1 MRKGNIYAYLCWAMK
16 NEQKPSVGRPTK
28 DPERIKR
35 GHSLSF
41 TDAEYERL
49 GELARAAKL
58 GRSEYIIEALGLN
71 KK

>member
-1 MRKGNIYAYLCWAMK
+1 MK
-16 NEQKPSVGRPTK
+16 NIDKPAVGRPTK

-41 TDAEYERL
+41 TDAEYEKL

-58 GRSEYIIEALGLN
+58 GRSEYVIETLGLN
-71 KK
+71 RK

>member
-1 MRKGNIYAYLCWAMK
+1 MK
-16 NEQKPSVGRPTK
+16 DTPKPTVGRPTK

-41 TDAEYERL
+41 TDAEYEKL

-58 GRSEYIIEALGLN
+58 GRSEYVIEALGLN

>member
-1 MRKGNIYAYLCWAMK
+1 MTDTT
-16 NEQKPSVGRPTK
+16 KPSAGRPTK

-41 TDAEYERL
+41 TDAEYHKL

-58 GRSEYIIEALGLN
+58 GRSEYVIEMLGLN
-71 KK
+71 K

>member
-1 MRKGNIYAYLCWAMK
+1 MK
-16 NEQKPSVGRPTK
+16 DKPKAAIGRPTK

-41 TDAEYERL
+41 TDAEYEKL

-58 GRSEYIIEALGLN
+58 GRSEYVVEMLGLN

>member
-1 MRKGNIYAYLCWAMK
+1 M
-16 NEQKPSVGRPTK
+16 EDKPKAVIGRPTK

-58 GRSEYIIEALGLN
+58 GRSEYVVEILGLSR
-71 KK
+71 KG